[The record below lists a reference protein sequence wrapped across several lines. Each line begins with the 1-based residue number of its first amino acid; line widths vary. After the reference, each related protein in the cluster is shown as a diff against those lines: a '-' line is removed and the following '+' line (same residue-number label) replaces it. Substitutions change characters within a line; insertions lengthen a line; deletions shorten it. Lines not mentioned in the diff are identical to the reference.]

1 MSVSKSVEESDSQEV
16 TDSQSVDIDQSVSQ
30 SDQSVSPQL
39 VVTVTESAFV
49 AGSDSDSPGSNSH
62 GLSQLASL
70 IQSSQSLSQSLS
82 D

>member
-1 MSVSKSVEESDSQEV
+1 VSVSKSVEESDSQEV

-39 VVTVTESAFV
+39 VTVTESAFV

-62 GLSQLASL
+62 GQSTGLADSV
-70 IQSSQSLSQSLS
+70 QSVTQSVTE
-82 D
+82 

>member
-39 VVTVTESAFV
+39 VTVTESAFV

-62 GLSQLASL
+62 GQSTGLADSV
-70 IQSSQSLSQSLS
+70 QSVTQSVTE
-82 D
+82 

>member
-39 VVTVTESAFV
+39 VTVTESAFV

-62 GLSQLASL
+62 GQSTGLADSV
-70 IQSSQSLSQSLS
+70 QSVTQSVSK
-82 D
+82 

>member
-49 AGSDSDSPGSNSH
+49 AGSDSDSQEVTVTV
-62 GLSQLASL
+62 SQLASL
-70 IQSSQSLSQSLS
+70 IQSSQSLSQSVS